1 MCSDVIHTL
10 SQDDPKQTVKETFLY
25 DYGLISLTIL
35 PGMLSPKKQ
44 FFIFKEIVKEK
55 TDLKIEEI
63 IELGNSWQ
71 YFTKLLSLSWGTEI

>member
-1 MCSDVIHTL
+1 MCSDVTHTL

-44 FFIFKEIVKEK
+44 LFIFKEIVKEK
-55 TDLKIEEI
+55 LI
-63 IELGNSWQ
+63 
-71 YFTKLLSLSWGTEI
+71 

>member
-1 MCSDVIHTL
+1 MCKAQVELLALLMCSDVIHTL

-44 FFIFKEIVKEK
+44 LFIFKEIVKEK
-55 TDLKIEEI
+55 LI
-63 IELGNSWQ
+63 
-71 YFTKLLSLSWGTEI
+71 

>member
-10 SQDDPKQTVKETFLY
+10 SQDDPKQTVKETY

-44 FFIFKEIVKEK
+44 LFIFKEIVKEK
-55 TDLKIEEI
+55 LI
-63 IELGNSWQ
+63 
-71 YFTKLLSLSWGTEI
+71 

>member
-44 FFIFKEIVKEK
+44 LFIFKEIVKEK
-55 TDLKIEEI
+55 LI
-63 IELGNSWQ
+63 
-71 YFTKLLSLSWGTEI
+71 

>member
-10 SQDDPKQTVKETFLY
+10 SQDDPKQTVKETFL

-44 FFIFKEIVKEK
+44 LFIFKEIVKEK
-55 TDLKIEEI
+55 LI
-63 IELGNSWQ
+63 
-71 YFTKLLSLSWGTEI
+71 